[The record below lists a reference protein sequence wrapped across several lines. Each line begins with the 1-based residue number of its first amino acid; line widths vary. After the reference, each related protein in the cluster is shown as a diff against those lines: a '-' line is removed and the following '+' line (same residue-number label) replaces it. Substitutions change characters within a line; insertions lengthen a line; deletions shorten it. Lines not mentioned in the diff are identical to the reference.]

1 MLETARRKLGELLG
15 TPEEDNQ
22 QPSLEN
28 KISLKVQRL
37 EIETNNKIGGN
48 FVYKRTQNS
57 PNWEMKNQSYFY
69 Y

>member
-1 MLETARRKLGELLG
+1 LEELLE